1 VLLVDHCPGCGK
13 VPRSTRVRMLQ
24 IPEPGRCSAPTREP
38 GRNVGAGADCCEF
51 DLTASHAQAADV
63 VDGCLNAQAFV
74 NNLLDHG
81 NPAAPIRVADGTTIS
96 PMEVFADLKAVASGV
111 LTVLTDEDLEQS
123 PYLIDERFDSA
134 GSTSKRKRKYKPRPG
149 FMAPR
154 TAARM
159 AFATSKAVEVVAAP
173 NLDTAADRMGWIIDR
188 MRRSGRP
195 ITPTS
200 VTRSWGICSQ
210 ALQAVMLRALDTT
223 LRPSDRL
230 RYRTA
235 TPHPATQGPVV
246 PPMASTPERLSCRSS
261 CGQRG
266 RYA

>member
-1 VLLVDHCPGCGK
+1 
-13 VPRSTRVRMLQ
+13 M
-24 IPEPGRCSAPTREP
+24 
-38 GRNVGAGADCCEF
+38 
-51 DLTASHAQAADV
+51 
-63 VDGCLNAQAFV
+63 

-81 NPAAPIRVADGTTIS
+81 DPATSIRAADGTTIS

-111 LTVLTDEDLEQS
+111 LTVLTDKDLEQS
-123 PYLIDERFDSA
+123 PHLIDERFDSA

-200 VTRSWGICSQ
+200 VTRSWGISSQ

-235 TPHPATQGPVV
+235 TPNPRYPRSNSAADGIDARA
-246 PPMASTPERLSCRSS
+246 ASRALSGRGAWWSRS
-261 CGQRG
+261 
-266 RYA
+266 A